1 MIIAMMGRSA
11 SRRGGALALAACV
24 ALTAAGCTKA
34 VQEFFGLDSAET
46 AGSIADLNQY
56 HDPLVLLTRADKLY
70 DKRNYME
77 AAMTYERF
85 LELHHLHPKADYA
98 QFRLG
103 LSDLK
108 QFRSIDRDM
117 EPVTK
122 ALKAFQSFLVAYPD
136 SQYATEVRAYQR
148 TCRLYLGESD
158 LYIGRFY
165 FRKGVYP
172 AAISR
177 FEEVIKEY
185 GDLPV
190 GEESLYL
197 LGQAYAATGDQEQAR
212 KRLQQLVTQYPGST
226 FQEKA
231 KERLVQL
238 NSDNACG
245 ASSAEHAAV
254 STLC

>member
-1 MIIAMMGRSA
+1 MG
-11 SRRGGALALAACV
+11 RRGGALVLAVCV
-24 ALTAAGCTKA
+24 ALTAGCTKA
-34 VQEFFGLDSAET
+34 VQEFFGLDSAES

-70 DKRNYME
+70 DKRNYLE

-85 LELHHLHPKADYA
+85 LELHRLHPKADYA

-122 ALKAFQSFLVAYPD
+122 ALKAFQSFLVSYPD
-136 SQYATEVRAYQR
+136 SQYAAEVQANQR

-165 FRKGVYP
+165 YRRGVYP

-177 FEEVIKEY
+177 FEEVIKKY

-190 GEESLYL
+190 GEESLFL
-197 LGQAYAATGDQEQAR
+197 LGQAYAASGDQEQAR

-226 FQEKA
+226 FQERA

-245 ASSAEHAAV
+245 ASSAEHTAV
-254 STLC
+254 SALC